1 MPNPE
6 FVIPRH
12 SPRQA
17 ERERSDTKTK
27 IYPLETGRFPAKNHP
42 PTLALK
48 TDIKARADDFKSLM

>member
-1 MPNPE
+1 MPNSE

-17 ERERSDTKTK
+17 KRERSDTKTK
-27 IYPLETGRFPAKNHP
+27 IFPLETGRFPAKNHS

-48 TDIKARADDFKSLM
+48 TNIKARATSSKF

>member
-1 MPNPE
+1 MPNSE

-17 ERERSDTKTK
+17 KRERSDTKTK
-27 IYPLETGRFPAKNHP
+27 IFPLETKGFPAKNHP

-48 TDIKARADDFKSLM
+48 NKYKGWS